1 MGYVKIL
8 ARLNE
13 NFLGMVD
20 FRNYITTESDRG
32 NKTPSL
38 VENNVGKVGNK
49 AR

>member
-1 MGYVKIL
+1 MKIL
-8 ARLNE
+8 GL
-13 NFLGMVD
+13 VD

-38 VENNVGKVGNK
+38 VENNVRKVGNK